1 MPAATAAYISIQGS
15 TITMGHE
22 GDIDHTFAR
31 FDAPDVN
38 VNRRPILSFKVD
50 PTGNVRLKLTL
61 NGTKILEETFTGAA
75 QARQEVIDANVLR
88 ADDNELVAVLT
99 DTDDAGAIAL
109 SDVWTLYTNVPD

>member
-1 MPAATAAYISIQGS
+1 MPAATAAYIAIQGN

-38 VNRRPILSFKVD
+38 ANRRPILGFKAA

-61 NGTKILEETFTGAA
+61 NDTKILEETFTGGA
-75 QARQEVIDANVLR
+75 QARQEIVDPNVLR
-88 ADDNELVAVLT
+88 AGDNELVAELT